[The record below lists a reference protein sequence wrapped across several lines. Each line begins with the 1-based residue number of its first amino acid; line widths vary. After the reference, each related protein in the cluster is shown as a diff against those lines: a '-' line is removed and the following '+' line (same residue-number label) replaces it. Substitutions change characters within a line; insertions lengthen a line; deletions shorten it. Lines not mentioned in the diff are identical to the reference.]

1 MDPPYNINFRSN
13 FQGLVN
19 DTNVG
24 EKWDDIP
31 MDVRSVKA
39 FRDSYQDGI
48 HSYLDQLRTQL
59 IHGRELLK
67 DSGSFVMQIGADNLH
82 YVAVLM
88 SEVFGHENHVATIPY
103 ISSFNQSAKHIPE
116 VNNWLIWFSKDHDK
130 LQSRQII
137 EETSI
142 KEKLNNWSTCRV
154 QFSNG
159 DERPLTQE
167 ERSAPEI
174 ILSQGARIWD
184 ARPATSEHISMTGR
198 SDVYYHHPK
207 GPCDNAGWT
216 HQERI
221 EQKLAQAHVDHHCV
235 VSQCKVA
242 LPDNWSEHNCSK
254 DCHTASGTRLCPLGR
269 KCGSRCSANAVPCPA
284 GRQWRVSL
292 AGLHAIAMQGRL
304 NEENLQN
311 LTWKRFVEDQPGRR
325 LNAVWSDAGR
335 TRYKNYI
342 VETPPT
348 VLQRVLLMTTDPGDL
363 VLDPTCGSGAMPL
376 MAERWGR
383 RWIAIDASAVSI
395 AVARERIATAI
406 HDYHLLQDSP
416 EGHRREHELA
426 QNLLPQDKRVP
437 FTPKAK
443 YGNDPAKGFVL
454 ERQWRISAATLA
466 YGFDGET
473 PIYHPD
479 RPHAANGKNR
489 VSSAFTVESDMPFSS
504 MQPNAPETN
513 GSSTHPGSIETMRNI
528 EQSLQESG
536 IRAPAVIGDAPRTYR
551 VTDLEP
557 TVEIA
562 DATHIGRIAEGA
574 GEARDAVFYICQE
587 DEVAG
592 PFQTR
597 NLAVVARNRSASYAC
612 VIGFGHEGDSET
624 IARQQ
629 GNITLLKVV
638 ANRDLMIPGLEH
650 KSNDNA
656 FVVISEPDLEFH
668 DEPDGQVS
676 IEVQGL
682 TAYNPAT
689 GQVEPAGDRKIAGIL
704 TDTDYDQ
711 ESFRVCL
718 MNLPQTGQ
726 VAERRLKQIRDA
738 FRREIDD
745 AKWKRMRSSRT
756 LPFGSPGPGG
766 KIAVK
771 VIDHTGVEHMKVLD
785 AP

>member
-1 MDPPYNINFRSN
+1 MASLLNDEAMAGQVDLIYMDPPYNINFRSN

-67 DSGSFVMQIGADNLH
+67 DSGSFIMQIGPDNLH
-82 YVAVLM
+82 HVAVLM

-103 ISSFNQSAKHIPE
+103 TTRANSSTIMLPE
-116 VNNWLIWFSKDHDK
+116 VGNWLIWFAKNK
-130 LQSRQII
+130 PAAKYRQLY
-137 EETSI
+137 EETTLAESI
-142 KEKLNNWSTCRV
+142 AQMGFDAMYTMPDGESQVVSNKQRENPSLIPSEARLFRRMPLDSSHTST
-154 QFSNG
+154 
-159 DERPLTQE
+159 
-167 ERSAPEI
+167 
-174 ILSQGARIWD
+174 
-184 ARPATSEHISMTGR
+184 TGR
-198 SDVYYHHPK
+198 SDTWHYDPDDYPDKPGHYPEHS
-207 GPCDNAGWT
+207 NAY
-216 HQERI
+216 
-221 EQKLAQAHVDHHCV
+221 
-235 VSQCKVA
+235 
-242 LPDNWSEHNCSK
+242 
-254 DCHTASGTRLCPLGR
+254 
-269 KCGSRCSANAVPCPA
+269 PCPT
-284 GRQWRVSL
+284 GRQWSVSL
-292 AGLHAIAMQGRL
+292 EGLRSIAAQGRM
-304 NEENLQN
+304 EFSGE
-311 LTWKRFVEDQPGRR
+311 RPSFRRYIDEVPGRM
-325 LNAVWSDAGR
+325 LNSMWPNISAPRDKR
-335 TRYKNYI
+335 YI

-348 VLQRVLLMTTDPGDL
+348 VLQRILLMITDPGDL
-363 VLDPTCGSGAMPL
+363 VLDPTSGSGAMPL

-383 RWIAIDASAVSI
+383 RWIAIDASAISI

-416 EGHRREHELA
+416 EGHRKEHELA

-479 RPHAANGKNR
+479 RPHAAKGKNR

-504 MQPNAPETN
+504 IQPNAPETN

-528 EQSLQESG
+528 EQALQESG
-536 IRAPAVIGDAPRTYR
+536 IRAPAVNGDAPRTYR

-668 DEPDGQVS
+668 DEPDGQIS

-689 GQVEPAGDRKIAGIL
+689 GQVEPAGDRKIAGVL
-704 TDTDYDQ
+704 TDTNYDQ

-745 AKWKRMRSSRT
+745 AKWKRMRSTRT
-756 LPFGSPGPGG
+756 LPFSSQGPGG